1 MRLVYYVEPGKRF
14 ILAESAINV
23 MTKHRQSSP
32 QNPESGGVLL
42 GRHLLE
48 SEDVIVDEV
57 TIPSSSDTQSRF
69 GFFRSKKHNSV
80 AQRRWKESGGRVDYL
95 GLWHTHPEN
104 VPVPSSVDL
113 HDWVK
118 ASDKDTYGGDR
129 LYFLILGITEIRV
142 WSKSRSGPLQELD
155 LIRRHDAAPQ
165 GE

>member
-1 MRLVYYVEPGKRF
+1 MRLVYQVEPGKRF
-14 ILAESAINV
+14 ILAESALNV
-23 MTKHRQSSP
+23 MTRHRQVLA

-57 TIPSSSDTQSRF
+57 TTPSDSDARSRF
-69 GFFRSKKHNSV
+69 GFFRSKKHNSL

-104 VPVPSSVDL
+104 IPIPSSVDL
-113 HDWVK
+113 NDWVN
-118 ASDKDTYGGDR
+118 AAEKDTYGGDR
-129 LYFLILGITEIRV
+129 LYFLIVGITEIRA
-142 WSKSRSGPLQELD
+142 WSKNKDRPLQELG
-155 LIRRHDAAPQ
+155 LVRRQDAAPE